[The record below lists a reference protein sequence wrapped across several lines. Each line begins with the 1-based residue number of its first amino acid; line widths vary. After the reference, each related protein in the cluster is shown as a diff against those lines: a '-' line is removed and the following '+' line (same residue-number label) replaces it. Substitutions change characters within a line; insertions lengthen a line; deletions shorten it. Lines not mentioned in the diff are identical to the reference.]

1 MFIYSRYSPVWKLR
15 LLLTHSGTEVPWSG
29 AVDAIRK
36 QHWNVFHLLCKI
48 IYFCLCDLKS
58 AWYLWVQ
65 LGQQGSEVEPTTWM
79 SAVWLGNVWEMH
91 LARPGQKLE
100 KQNTLSFWWRIV
112 ESERKLS
119 PSSGRNRVNMEI
131 ASCCQSI
138 RLKIICEKKYFL
150 AYFPSRKTAICIV
163 LKHFEEQKADR
174 LVCGHF
180 IVVIEWLTG
189 WVNTQQYLL
198 DYRIIM

>member
-1 MFIYSRYSPVWKLR
+1 
-15 LLLTHSGTEVPWSG
+15 
-29 AVDAIRK
+29 
-36 QHWNVFHLLCKI
+36 
-48 IYFCLCDLKS
+48 
-58 AWYLWVQ
+58 
-65 LGQQGSEVEPTTWM
+65 
-79 SAVWLGNVWEMH
+79 
-91 LARPGQKLE
+91 
-100 KQNTLSFWWRIV
+100 
-112 ESERKLS
+112 
-119 PSSGRNRVNMEI
+119 MEI

-138 RLKIICEKKYFL
+138 RLKSIFEKKYSL

-198 DYRIIM
+198 DYRMISRALLEVKSQTVSVSSSHVTTKVFSFVNS